1 LRHNLHVQI
10 YKYNYHVLIS
20 TIKYHLLFKT
30 LSPDNKH
37 KITLKNNKTM
47 PRLLYPTKNIQIGRL
62 LDYLYLIQIA
72 IQNTN
77 FDLPDNHTY
86 MGKN

>member
-1 LRHNLHVQI
+1 
-10 YKYNYHVLIS
+10 
-20 TIKYHLLFKT
+20 
-30 LSPDNKH
+30 
-37 KITLKNNKTM
+37 M